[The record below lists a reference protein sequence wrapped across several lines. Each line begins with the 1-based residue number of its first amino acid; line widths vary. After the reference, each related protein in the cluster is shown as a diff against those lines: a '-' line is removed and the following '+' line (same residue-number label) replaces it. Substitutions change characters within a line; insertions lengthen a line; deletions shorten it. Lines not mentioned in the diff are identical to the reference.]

1 MRIHHIGY
9 LVKKIA
15 RAEQAFCALG
25 YSREGEVTR
34 DETRGIDILFMKNGE
49 TRVELVCPYCE
60 NSQVE
65 GIRKR
70 VGNAPYHIC
79 YLSEDIHKDAEEMQN
94 QGYVLTSAPQPA
106 PAIGGRSVAF
116 LFSPAVGI
124 VELVEA

>member
-1 MRIHHIGY
+1 MKIHHIGY
-9 LVKKIA
+9 LVKKIP
-15 RAEQAFCALG
+15 RAEQAFSARG
-25 YSREGEVTR
+25 YSREGDVTR
-34 DETRGIDILFMKNGE
+34 DETRGIDILFMKNGD

-79 YLSEDIHKDAEEMQN
+79 YLSEAIERDAGEMQN

-106 PAIGGRSVAF
+106 PAIGGKKVAF

>member
-1 MRIHHIGY
+1 MKIHHIGY
-9 LVKKIA
+9 LVKKIP
-15 RAEQAFCALG
+15 RAEQAFSALG
-25 YSREGEVTR
+25 YSREGDVTR
-34 DETRGIDILFMKNGE
+34 DETRGIDILFMKNGD

-65 GIRKR
+65 GIRKH

-79 YLSEDIHKDAEEMQN
+79 YLSEAIERDAGEMQN

-106 PAIGGRSVAF
+106 PAIGGKKVAF